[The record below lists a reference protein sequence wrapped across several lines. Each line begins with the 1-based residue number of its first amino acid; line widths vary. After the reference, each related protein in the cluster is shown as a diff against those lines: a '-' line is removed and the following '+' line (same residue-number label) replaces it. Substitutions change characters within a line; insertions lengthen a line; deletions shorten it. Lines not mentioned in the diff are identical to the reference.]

1 MAEAPKLVN
10 LTVDGKKI
18 TAPAGTLLIEAC
30 KNAGI
35 EVPSFCYYPNLSQ
48 PAACRMCLVKIE
60 KMPKLQT
67 ACTTVV
73 AEGMVV
79 GTESDEIKQARKSML
94 ELLLGNHPL
103 DCPVCDAGGECELQ
117 DMTFSYGAAESKF
130 MEMKNHRDEQQW
142 SPVVYF
148 DRPRC
153 ILCYRCVRV
162 CGEAMDVWALG
173 VQNRGVSSIIAPNKE
188 DHLECEECGMCIDI
202 CPVGAL
208 TSGAYRYK
216 TRPWEMKH
224 VGTVCTHCGDGCKT
238 TLGVRRSD
246 TGMEIV
252 RGDNRDK
259 SGTNGDFLCIKG
271 RYAFDFAGS
280 DQRLMQPL
288 IRKNGKLIP
297 STWEEAFDL
306 VGKKFGETRD
316 RDGGS
321 AIGVIG
327 SNRTTNE
334 ENYLL
339 SKFARTVL
347 KTNNIDH
354 HRTADFPALA
364 AALREKPEATAS
376 MADVFSAPAI
386 LLIGNDPTEQHPL
399 LAWQIRNGV
408 RLHRTKLYVI
418 NSEPIKLRRQAT
430 EFAQIPSQSEGKVA
444 AFLAGDD
451 AALEVIA
458 GDSAGSPSAPDGQ
471 GRPSLHE
478 QWNSLRDKL
487 RGEPNLVIIFGSEI
501 RGSAVA
507 DLVKFGS
514 GIVGAKFI
522 ALGDYSNSRGAADMG
537 LYPDLLPGY
546 HPVAATN
553 SQFHAEWAEV
563 PQTAGLDLPGMV
575 ESAKS
580 GKLKALYVVGSNPV
594 GRLNIDPFVF
604 AKSFVVVQDMFLTET
619 AEMADVVLPAANAY
633 EKSGTVTN
641 TCGDVQLVKKA
652 GDVSGLKSDFEMI
665 VRIADAMGHDV
676 RKLVPFGRGE
686 SADMGESRGAES
698 GEADRHAV
706 WLEANGLE
714 PKLSPFDPIA
724 ILDEIQRLVPGY
736 DVSRPNLVGGNSEHT
751 SLASAGASVQH
762 KSELIVPSID
772 TLFTSGTLGRYS
784 RVLKSVIESHEIKPA
799 EVAAD

>member
-1 MAEAPKLVN
+1 MADVN
-10 LTVDGKKI
+10 LTVDGKKL

-30 KNAGI
+30 KSVGI
-35 EVPSFCYYPNLSQ
+35 EVPSFCYYPNLSLQ
-48 PAACRMCLVKIE
+48 GACRMCLVKIE

-73 AEGMVV
+73 GEGMIV
-79 GTESDEIKQARKSML
+79 TTDSEEIKQARKSML
-94 ELLLGNHPL
+94 EMLLGNHPL

-130 MEMKNHRDEQQW
+130 MEAKNHKEEQQW
-142 SPVVYF
+142 SPVVFF

-162 CGEAMDVWALG
+162 CGEGMDVWALG
-173 VQNRGVSSIIAPNKE
+173 VQNRGVSSLIAPNKE

-216 TRPWEMKH
+216 TRPWEMNH

-271 RYAFDFAGS
+271 RYAFDFANHEE
-280 DQRLMQPL
+280 RLTQPL
-288 IRKNGKLIP
+288 IRKNGKLTP
-297 STWEEAFDL
+297 STWEEAFEL
-306 VGKKFGETRD
+306 VGKKFAEVRD
-316 RDGGS
+316 KDGGS

-327 SNRTTNE
+327 STRTTNE
-334 ENYLL
+334 EAYLL

-347 KTNNIDH
+347 KTNNVDH
-354 HRTADFPALA
+354 HRTADFPALS
-364 AALREKPEATAS
+364 AALRGKTDATAS
-376 MADVFSAPAI
+376 MADVYNAPAI

-399 LAWQIRNGV
+399 LAWQIRNNV
-408 RLHRTKLYVI
+408 RLHRARLYVV
-418 NSEPIKLRRQAT
+418 NSAPIKLRRQAT
-430 EFAQIPSQSEGKVA
+430 SFTQIPAGRESGVA

-451 AALEVIA
+451 GALDNITARVGA
-458 GDSAGSPSAPDGQ
+458 GDSPAQDGRECPSPLEDWIA
-471 GRPSLHE
+471 
-478 QWNSLRDKL
+478 LRDKL
-487 RGEPNLVIIFGSEI
+487 RAEKNLVIIFGSEI
-501 RGSAVA
+501 LGNGIASLIA
-507 DLVKFGS
+507 FGS
-514 GIVGAKFI
+514 GIDGAKFI
-522 ALGDYSNSRGAADMG
+522 CLADYANSRGAADMG

-546 HPVAATN
+546 HPTAG
-553 SQFHAEWAEV
+553 SSDFHQEWAI
-563 PQTAGLDLPGMV
+563 PPTAGLDLAGMV
-575 ESAKS
+575 EAGKN
-580 GKLKALYVVGSNPV
+580 GKLKALYVVGSNPI

-604 AKSFVVVQDMFLTET
+604 SKSFVVVQDMFLTET
-619 AEMADVVLPAANAY
+619 AVTADVVLPAANAY
-633 EKSGTVTN
+633 EKSGTMTN

-652 GDVSGLKSDFEMI
+652 GEISGTKADFEMI
-665 VRIADAMGHDV
+665 VRIADAMGVDV
-676 RKLVPFGRGE
+676 RKLVPFGGGTR
-686 SADMGESRGAES
+686 ADMGQSRGAQS

-706 WLEANGLE
+706 WLEMQGLE
-714 PKLSPFDPIA
+714 PKLSPLDPMA

-736 DVSRPNLVGGNSEHT
+736 DVSRMNLLAGNTEHT
-751 SLASAGASVQH
+751 ALTKSGSGVAH
-762 KSELIVPSID
+762 KPESISPAND
-772 TLFTSGTLGRYS
+772 SLFTSGTLGRYS
-784 RVLKSVIESHEIKPA
+784 RTLKSVMESHEIKPA